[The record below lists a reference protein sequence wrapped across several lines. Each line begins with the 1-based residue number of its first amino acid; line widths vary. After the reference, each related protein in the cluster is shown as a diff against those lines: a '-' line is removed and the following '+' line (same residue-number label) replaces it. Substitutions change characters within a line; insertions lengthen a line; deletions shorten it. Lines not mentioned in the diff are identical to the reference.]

1 MQTSEHV
8 CFVTGRL
15 AAPAVQATAD
25 ELSARL
31 GFSSSVYVAK
41 ITVAALM
48 TVEWLARSFR
58 PPVESARVILPGGCL
73 GDLDV
78 LRRAH
83 PNASFER
90 GPVDLLDLPAY
101 LDPNR
106 VEDVDYGGYDLE
118 ILSEINHAN
127 RLAPQ
132 ELLEKARETRK
143 EGADVVDLGCTPGE
157 RWSDVADAVRRL
169 RDDGLRVSIDS
180 FDPWEVGE
188 AVRGGAEL
196 VLSVNSGNLD
206 AACHWGA
213 EVVAVPDRPD
223 EAGWLDE
230 LLAVVERLEAK
241 GVLHRVDPV
250 LSPIGFGFARSLG
263 RYLRWREAAP
273 QTRML
278 MGVGNLTELTAVDSA
293 GVNAILI
300 GFCQELGIQSVLTT
314 QVANWARSSTA
325 EIDVARRLM
334 HFAVSNRR
342 LPKRVDARL
351 VQLRDER
358 VAERGPQELLRLH
371 QAVRDPNV
379 RIFAERGRIHAF
391 NADRFES
398 DDDPFRLF
406 ERLGV
411 DDPAHA
417 FYLGWEMM
425 KASLALTLGKTY
437 IQDQALQWGLSTREE
452 PRRRGRADRRD
463 MGSRAEP
470 GDRC

>member
-1 MQTSEHV
+1 METSEHV

-15 AAPAVQATAD
+15 AAPAVQAVAD
-25 ELSARL
+25 ELTARL
-31 GFSSSVYVAK
+31 GFAPTVYVAK
-41 ITVAALM
+41 ISVAALM

-58 PPVESARVILPGGCL
+58 PPVESARVILPGACL

-83 PNASFER
+83 PRATFER

-101 LDPNR
+101 LDPAR
-106 VEDVDYGGYDLE
+106 GGEVDYGGYDLE

-127 RLAPQ
+127 RLEPQ
-132 ELLEKARETRK
+132 ELLEKARRLRAA
-143 EGADVVDLGCTPGE
+143 GADVVDLGCTPGE
-157 RWSDVADAVRRL
+157 RWSGVADAVRRL
-169 RDDGLRVSIDS
+169 RDDGLRVSIDT
-180 FDPWEVGE
+180 FDRWEVGE

-196 VLSVNSGNLD
+196 VLSVHRDNVD
-206 AACHWGA
+206 AARDWGV
-213 EVVAVPDRPD
+213 EVVAIPERPD

-230 LLAVVERLEAK
+230 LLAVVERLEAD
-241 GVLHRVDPV
+241 GVPHRVDPV

-273 QTRML
+273 RTRML
-278 MGVGNLTELTAVDSA
+278 MGVGNLTELTSVDSA
-293 GVNAILI
+293 GVNAILV

-314 QVANWARSSTA
+314 EVANWARSSTA

-334 HFAVSNRR
+334 HFAVSKKR
-342 LPKRVDARL
+342 LPKHVDARL

-358 VAERGPQELLRLH
+358 VVERGPQELRRLH
-371 QAVRDPNV
+371 EAVRDRNF

-398 DDDPFRLF
+398 DADAFQLF
-406 ERLGV
+406 ERLAV
-411 DDPAHA
+411 DDPSHA

-425 KASLALTLGKTY
+425 KAALALTLGKTY
-437 IQDQALQWGLSTREE
+437 IQDRALRWGLASGDEAIPPAGGGDGAPDTRKG
-452 PRRRGRADRRD
+452 PGGR
-463 MGSRAEP
+463 
-470 GDRC
+470 C